1 MVCRKGR
8 GGEDS
13 VVLSNGIGGEG
24 VRDGIFGGK
33 TDLGRDEV
41 FFWFFFWLLILYSHE
56 IWLTAFFTIERG

>member
-24 VRDGIFGGK
+24 VRDGIFGGE
-33 TDLGRDEV
+33 TDLGKTWDEV
-41 FFWFFFWLLILYSHE
+41 FFFFF
-56 IWLTAFFTIERG
+56 FFGCF